1 MKKVQWGV
9 LSTARIGTAKV
20 IPGLQKSAWC
30 EVRAIASRS
39 LGPARAAAEQLG
51 IPVAYGSYEALLED
65 PAIEAVYNPLPN
77 HLHVPLTLA
86 AARAGKH
93 VLCEKP
99 VALNADEAAQLR
111 EVAGQVHIMEAF
123 MVRFHPQWLRARE
136 IVRSGALGELRS
148 VQASFSYFNDDP
160 SNIRNLPDIGGG
172 ALMDIGCYPIV
183 AGRFFFEGE
192 PQRVMA
198 LVDRDPRFG
207 VDRTVSALA
216 DFGAGRQLSF
226 SVSTQ
231 SVPFQRLQLCGTKMR
246 LELRIPFNAPQ
257 GEAVQIF
264 VDDGSRLADAS
275 AHAETLP
282 ACDQYALQG
291 DAFARVIRG
300 ELSLPY
306 GVDDAVQ
313 NMRIIDAMFR
323 SETSARWEPV

>member
-20 IPGLQKSAWC
+20 IPGLQKSTWC

-39 LGPARAAAEQLG
+39 EAPARAAAEQLG
-51 IPVAYGSYEALLED
+51 IPVAYGSYEALLDD
-65 PAIEAVYNPLPN
+65 PVIEAIYNPLPN

-99 VALNADEAAQLR
+99 VALSADEAAQLR
-111 EVAGQVHIMEAF
+111 EVAGRVHIMEGF
-123 MVRFHPQWLRARE
+123 MVRFHLQWLRARE

-226 SVSTQ
+226 TVSTQ
-231 SVPFQRLQLCGTKMR
+231 SVPFQRLQLYGSKRR
-246 LELRIPFNAPQ
+246 LEIRIPFNAPQ

-264 VDDGSRLADAS
+264 LDDGSRLADAS
-275 AHAETLP
+275 AQPETLP
-282 ACDQYALQG
+282 PCDQYALQG
-291 DAFARVIRG
+291 DAFSRVIRG
-300 ELSLPY
+300 ELTLPY
-306 GVDDAVQ
+306 GVDDAVR

-323 SETSARWEPV
+323 AETSGAWEPV